1 MTLKAEGIFVRK
13 NYSRRV
19 LKVLQGYIKKGGN
32 HHFPPFHRMF
42 RLYSYYIKSPARCS
56 SVLRVHFRKV
66 GRGQPSAG
74 NYQKRGYVFHKF
86 RSLHLWT

>member
-1 MTLKAEGIFVRK
+1 MTLKAEGFCVRK
-13 NYSRRV
+13 SDSRRV
-19 LKVLQGYIKKGGN
+19 LKVLQGCIKKGEN
-32 HHFPPFHRMF
+32 DDFPPFHRMF
-42 RLYSYYIKSPARCS
+42 RLYSYYIKPSARCS

>member
-42 RLYSYYIKSPARCS
+42 RLYFYNIKPAMYS
-56 SVLRVHFRKV
+56 FM
-66 GRGQPSAG
+66 AG
-74 NYQKRGYVFHKF
+74 SQLQA
-86 RSLHLWT
+86 SW